1 MYEEEFPKRLSEL
14 RNAKGVSAREMS
26 LAIGQNPSYINNI
39 ETGKSLPSM
48 SAFLFICDYLNIM
61 PQDFFDTDSTAPEEF
76 RVARL
81 MAREGIP
88 EDYARLRIRAQK
100 SNDVFAA
107 NCSVTIDNRFDSAA
121 QFMAHCKATFQQLL

>member
-14 RNAKGVSAREMS
+14 RNLKGVSAREMS

-61 PQDFFDTDSTAPEEF
+61 PQDFFDTESNAPEEF
-76 RVARL
+76 RTLSNKLKRL
-81 MAREGIP
+81 TPKQLEH
-88 EDYARLRIRAQK
+88 L
-100 SNDVFAA
+100 
-107 NCSVTIDNRFDSAA
+107 SVLVDDIL
-121 QFMAHCKATFQQLL
+121 K